1 MIDLEA
7 IELIK
12 QLKARYFRFLD
23 TANWENMKNTV
34 FTADASINFKSPSYD
49 ISFNGWPELEKFYV
63 SAFTKTRFGMH
74 TGHHPEITVTGD
86 TAVALWYL
94 HDIFVNLDDNTQ
106 FEGSALYRDECVKI
120 DGEWRIKHSAYERLF
135 EQISKRPDDIKVTA
149 IPIGNR
155 FGCD

>member
-23 TANWENMKNTV
+23 TANWDDMEKSV
-34 FTADASINFKSPSYD
+34 FTADATINFKSPSYD
-49 ISFNGWPELEKFYV
+49 INFKGWPEMKAFYE

-94 HDIFVNLDDNTQ
+94 HDIFVSLDDNTQ

-120 DGEWRIKHSAYERLF
+120 DGEWRIKNSAYERLF
-135 EQISKRPDDIKVTA
+135 EQVRQLSDDVKVTA
-149 IPIGNR
+149 IPVGNR
-155 FGCD
+155 FACD